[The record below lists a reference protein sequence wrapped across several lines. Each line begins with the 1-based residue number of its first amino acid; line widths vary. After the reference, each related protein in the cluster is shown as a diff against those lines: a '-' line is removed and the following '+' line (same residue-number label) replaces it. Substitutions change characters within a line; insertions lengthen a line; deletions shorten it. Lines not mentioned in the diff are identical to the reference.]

1 MTCHVDGPLLY
12 TNRTPYYRRSPTQKA
27 PKSSPPRGWTG
38 IAFSL
43 SAATVVAC
51 ELQQS
56 CENDAIGTCERW
68 DISRPVWR
76 LALSTRGPSGA
87 PHPAARPTAPGTDS
101 AGAEIEAVLKAK
113 LLPVYPVATRA
124 HAFLRP
130 ETREEARRTSIVN
143 GAGPFGYPRAGFGPF
158 RVHPAPEH
166 PRSGGVGTSRVWCHL
181 ISLRSITT
189 AIAKP
194 QAAQADT
201 ALCCGAPSGHAA
213 QAHRDRAATRP
224 ARALCG

>member
-12 TNRTPYYRRSPTQKA
+12 TNRTPYYRRWPTQKA

-38 IAFSL
+38 IAFSF

-68 DISRPVWR
+68 DISRPVRR

-101 AGAEIEAVLKAK
+101 AGAESEAVLKAK
-113 LLPVYPVATRA
+113 LLPVRILSGRTGYCASRA
-124 HAFLRP
+124 
-130 ETREEARRTSIVN
+130 RTLHSKN
-143 GAGPFGYPRAGFGPF
+143 GSEGQQRAGKDQGQ
-158 RVHPAPEH
+158 RNALAWTRGCQEQK
-166 PRSGGVGTSRVWCHL
+166 TS
-181 ISLRSITT
+181 
-189 AIAKP
+189 A
-194 QAAQADT
+194 
-201 ALCCGAPSGHAA
+201 
-213 QAHRDRAATRP
+213 
-224 ARALCG
+224 

>member
-1 MTCHVDGPLLY
+1 MYWSGARMTCHVDGPLLY

-38 IAFSL
+38 IAFSF

-101 AGAEIEAVLKAK
+101 AGAESEAVLKAK
-113 LLPVYPVATRA
+113 LLPVLNSSRKVSIHRAVPPRRSTFYFYPSAPQ
-124 HAFLRP
+124 H
-130 ETREEARRTSIVN
+130 SYS
-143 GAGPFGYPRAGFGPF
+143 AGR
-158 RVHPAPEH
+158 
-166 PRSGGVGTSRVWCHL
+166 GT
-181 ISLRSITT
+181 
-189 AIAKP
+189 
-194 QAAQADT
+194 
-201 ALCCGAPSGHAA
+201 
-213 QAHRDRAATRP
+213 
-224 ARALCG
+224 

>member
-12 TNRTPYYRRSPTQKA
+12 TNRTPYYRRWPTQKA

-101 AGAEIEAVLKAK
+101 AGAESEAVLKAK
-113 LLPVYPVATRA
+113 LLPVGRGWGESAWALPPLLRRPQCAAA
-124 HAFLRP
+124 HAPRP
-130 ETREEARRTSIVN
+130 
-143 GAGPFGYPRAGFGPF
+143 P
-158 RVHPAPEH
+158 PAPPLDF
-166 PRSGGVGTSRVWCHL
+166 PRCLVLWTSRSSSHRPVGSSPAAASGDESF
-181 ISLRSITT
+181 SLE
-189 AIAKP
+189 
-194 QAAQADT
+194 QAVS
-201 ALCCGAPSGHAA
+201 LPHW
-213 QAHRDRAATRP
+213 
-224 ARALCG
+224 LV

>member
-113 LLPVYPVATRA
+113 LLPVQLYEDPFHIVRGPYEDPVYRGRRQTKTLFA
-124 HAFLRP
+124 HVRGHGGPPPRP
-130 ETREEARRTSIVN
+130 S
-143 GAGPFGYPRAGFGPF
+143 PFNCTLF
-158 RVHPAPEH
+158 
-166 PRSGGVGTSRVWCHL
+166 HL
-181 ISLRSITT
+181 
-189 AIAKP
+189 
-194 QAAQADT
+194 
-201 ALCCGAPSGHAA
+201 
-213 QAHRDRAATRP
+213 ATRP
-224 ARALCG
+224 PTALASHETVLGSAVSSLATPQPACCF